1 MATPRLTMR
10 NIREILRQKWSLN
23 RSHREVAAS
32 LNISIGGVS
41 KIVGKADEAA
51 LTWGVVETL
60 TDEDLERVVYGT
72 QKAPSATRATLD
84 FPYLHAER
92 KRPGVTLALLH
103 VEYLEKCPDGYRYT
117 QFCELY
123 RAWLGRRGLTM
134 RLDHRAG
141 DKAFVDY
148 SGVKLHIVDR
158 STGEVIPVELF
169 VGVLGASNYT
179 FAEAT
184 MTQRS
189 ADFIGSHLRML
200 EFFGGAPAALVP
212 DQLKSGVARSC
223 WYDPKIQRT
232 YEAMAEHYGTTV
244 MPARPGKPRDKA
256 KVENGVLIV
265 QRWILARL
273 RNETFYSLDDLNC
286 RVDVLQE
293 DLNSRPMKKYG
304 GISRRQLFDR
314 IERAELR
321 PLPTERFEFCEWKQ
335 PRVNID
341 YHVEVDR
348 HYYSVPST
356 LVGEIVDARFTASTV
371 ELLHRGKRVASHI
384 RSYVA
389 GKHTTKTEHMPK
401 SHQKHAEWT
410 PSRIITWATET
421 GPRTA
426 ELAAVIMK
434 ERRHP
439 EQGYRSCLGILRLG
453 KTYGTDRL
461 EAACARAIVARA
473 RSYGHVESILK
484 AGLDRVPLPELSETP
499 PTPPEAHENIRGPR
513 YYS

>member
-1 MATPRLTMR
+1 MR
-10 NIREILRQKWSLN
+10 MCRPSGLHS
-23 RSHREVAAS
+23 AD
-32 LNISIGGVS
+32 SIG
-41 KIVGKADEAA
+41 
-51 LTWGVVETL
+51 
-60 TDEDLERVVYGT
+60 
-72 QKAPSATRATLD
+72 
-84 FPYLHAER
+84 
-92 KRPGVTLALLH
+92 
-103 VEYLEKCPDGYRYT
+103 
-117 QFCELY
+117 
-123 RAWLGRRGLTM
+123 AWSSTM
-134 RLDHRAG
+134 
-141 DKAFVDY
+141 
-148 SGVKLHIVDR
+148 
-158 STGEVIPVELF
+158 
-169 VGVLGASNYT
+169 
-179 FAEAT
+179 
-184 MTQRS
+184 
-189 ADFIGSHLRML
+189 
-200 EFFGGAPAALVP
+200 APAALVP
-212 DQLKSGVARSC
+212 DQVKSGVARSC

-265 QRWILARL
+265 QRWILARV
-273 RNETFYSLDDLNC
+273 RNETFYSLDELNC

-293 DLNSRPMKKYG
+293 N
-304 GISRRQLFDR
+304 
-314 IERAELR
+314 
-321 PLPTERFEFCEWKQ
+321 LPTERFEFCEWKQ

-439 EQGYRSCLGILRLG
+439 EQYRSCLGILRLG

-499 PTPPEAHENIRGPR
+499 PTHPDRPR
-513 YYS
+513 SERHARVAPLRPSGGVHDGRSWCSR